1 MSFPTPTAAGRKRKA
16 DDDDLRL
23 DPSASLNPPTST
35 SHDRVMS
42 SPSPNLASSTLPRP
56 LKRPRPAFAGGRS
69 LALPRLLE
77 TLDADALRSTLRSLV
92 EQHPPLALAIEKA
105 APRPTVSAS
114 LDVLH
119 RYEQRLRDA
128 FPFGGHRG
136 SDYAFHRVR
145 PALMAL
151 RDALADF
158 TPHFLPPSPEASV
171 EGALEWLD
179 GATAVVARMP
189 EWNAWANALVKTEAY
204 EDIARAWVLV
214 LREAAKRAGGMML
227 AYEGWDRKIRKH
239 DADSAGKLQEVVA
252 VLDEILAW
260 TGSGIAG
267 PATQQA
273 GGRADERSSIRQ
285 ELLSGTYGAS
295 VPVRVGPW

>member
-1 MSFPTPTAAGRKRKA
+1 MSFPVPSAAGRKRKAA

-23 DPSASLNPPTST
+23 DSSTSHPPANT

-42 SPSPNLASSTLPRP
+42 SPSPNFSSSTLPRP
-56 LKRPRPAFAGGRS
+56 PKRARPAFAGGRP

-77 TLDADALRSTLRSLV
+77 TLDADALRHTLRALV
-92 EQHPPLALAIEKA
+92 EQHPPLAAAVEKA
-105 APRPTVSAS
+105 APRPTIAAS

-119 RYEQRLRDA
+119 RYERRLRDA

-145 PALMAL
+145 PALAAL

-158 TPHFLPPSPEASV
+158 TPHFLPPSPEATV

-189 EWNAWANALVKTEAY
+189 EWDAWANALVKTEAY
-204 EDIARAWVLV
+204 EDVARAWVLV

-227 AYEGWDRKIRKH
+227 TYEGWDRRLRKH
-239 DADSAGKLQEVVA
+239 DAESGGKLHEAVA
-252 VLDEILAW
+252 ALDEILAW
-260 TGSGIAG
+260 TGRAGAG

-273 GGRADERSSIRQ
+273 GGTADERSSIRQ
-285 ELLSGTYGAS
+285 ELLSGTYGAN